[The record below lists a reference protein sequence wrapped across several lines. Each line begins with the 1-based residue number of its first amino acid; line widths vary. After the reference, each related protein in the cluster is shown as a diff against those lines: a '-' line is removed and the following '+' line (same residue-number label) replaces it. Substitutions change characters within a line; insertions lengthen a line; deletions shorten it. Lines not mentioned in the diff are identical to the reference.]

1 MRTKSFLY
9 SIITAQLTTT
19 PNISFFLRLLLIEN
33 MIDSARQLPQQHRTP
48 GTTSATPTAFKDNS
62 NPNSAKYRPIMEK
75 ITTELQKEKPTNLY
89 SQRQYNEER
98 AR

>member
-1 MRTKSFLY
+1 MDIYANDLKHHH
-9 SIITAQLTTT
+9 
-19 PNISFFLRLLLIEN
+19 ISLFFLRLQLIEN
-33 MIDSARQLPQQHRTP
+33 MIDTARQLPQQYRRT
-48 GTTSATPTAFKDNS
+48 GTTSATPTEFKDIS
-62 NPNSAKYRPIMEK
+62 NPNKAKYRPIMER